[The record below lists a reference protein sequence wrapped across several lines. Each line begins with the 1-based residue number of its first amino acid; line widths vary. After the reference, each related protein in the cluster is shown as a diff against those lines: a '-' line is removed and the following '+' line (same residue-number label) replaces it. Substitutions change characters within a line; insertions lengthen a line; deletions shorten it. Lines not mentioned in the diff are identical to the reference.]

1 MIYLLQTWN
10 DDWIQLCTLQGIISI
25 VTLSVLEIVLGID
38 NIIFISITA
47 DKLPYK
53 QQKKGRTIGLI
64 LALVIRCIMLFSIST
79 IAHAVDPLFTIG
91 PHFGVSGRA
100 LILFGG
106 GIFLLIKT
114 WKEIREKISGNENEI
129 GPKVKKVS
137 FTSIVFQ
144 IVLIDIVF
152 SFDSI
157 LTAVGLSGN
166 ILIMVSAVV
175 ISMIL
180 MIFFSG
186 IVSDF
191 INKNP
196 SIKMLA
202 LAFLIIIGGVL
213 TAEAITDGLNAM
225 IDIKGLTPEQ
235 AHEKQYHLN
244 KNYAYFALAFALFI
258 EILNMRERKKKIE
271 RNFGD

>member
-1 MIYLLQTWN
+1 MQNWANDWDHLLTVQGL
-10 DDWIQLCTLQGIISI
+10 IQI
-25 VTLSVLEIVLGID
+25 VTLSILEIVLGID

-47 DKLPYK
+47 DKLPRN
-53 QQKKGRTIGLI
+53 QQKRARTIGLI
-64 LALVIRCIMLFSIST
+64 LALVIRCIMLFSISL
-79 IAHAVDPLFTIG
+79 IANAVHPLFDIG
-91 PHFGVSGRA
+91 GKFGVSGRGI
-100 LILFGG
+100 ILFGG
-106 GIFLLIKT
+106 GVFLIFKT
-114 WKEIREKISGNENEI
+114 WKEIAEKISGHDMEGG

-137 FTSIVFQ
+137 FSNIVLQ
-144 IVLIDIVF
+144 IVLIDIIF

-175 ISMIL
+175 ISMVL

-191 INKNP
+191 INRNP

-213 TAEAITDGLNAM
+213 TGEAITDGFNIM
-225 IDIKGLTPEQ
+225 MDTTGKTPEQ
-235 AHEKQYHLN
+235 IHEMQYHVN
-244 KNYAYFALAFALFI
+244 KNYAYIALAFALFV
-258 EILNMRERKKKIE
+258 EILNMRERRKQKE
-271 RNFGD
+271 RNFGG